1 MQYYIDVRTCPDELQ
16 YGLQQILDERA
27 NYFSESGFPVTFVED
42 SARDFGAS
50 ANTTEQVIAVSYA
63 NVIDAFRV
71 VGRLLGAHR
80 AESFDET
87 PKFKMVGV
95 MLDVSRNAVFTLESC
110 KTFVRRLALMGTNM
124 LMLYTED
131 VFEVPD
137 EPFFGYLRGRYTYD
151 ELKELDDYAFAFG
164 VELLPCIQA
173 LGHFVQVLQWPAYA
187 DIMDTNSVVL
197 ANDEK
202 TYAFLERIIRAAS
215 APYRSNR
222 IHLGMDEAD
231 SIGTGRFKQLH
242 GEKRPLDIFNGHL
255 TRVRNICKKQ
265 GLRPMIWS
273 DMYFR
278 LGSKTHDYY
287 DVETKIP
294 NDVKEKIPEGLDLV
308 YWDYYHDD
316 QTLYEKMFA
325 LHKEL
330 GREPLFQGGVWTWGR
345 LWANLPYSR
354 IMTNAG
360 MQACKTAGIREV
372 ITSIWGDDGTE
383 CDMFSALAG
392 LQLVAEHAYADEIDE
407 QLLRRNFA
415 GSCNADYDAWVNASA
430 LDIIPGVNDKSF
442 SNVSK
447 WMLWQDPLLSIMDP
461 IVEGAGLEAHYA
473 TLAKSLSDAA
483 ASKTDDRRLR
493 FPTCIAKV
501 LSLKC
506 ELRNTLVSAYKAG
519 DSSTMKSIVD
529 GRLAELRIAVD
540 ELWRCHRAMWH
551 STYKPFGWEVMEG
564 RYGGLRA
571 RLETV
576 RDRLLSYLDGTIDS
590 IPELDATLENNAIPK
605 DDAGGLPYVPYA
617 RVSTPSTLK

>member
-1 MQYYIDVRTCPDELQ
+1 MQYNIVINACPDELRF
-16 YGLQQILDERA
+16 GLQQIVDERS
-27 NYFSESGFPVTFVED
+27 NLFSGSGLSVTFVKD
-42 SARDFGAS
+42 SARDSGAT
-50 ANTTEQVIAVSYA
+50 ADATEKGVTVNYA

-71 VGRLLGAHR
+71 VGRLLGADR
-80 AESFDET
+80 LESFDET

-131 VFEVPD
+131 TFEVPD

-187 DIMDTNSVVL
+187 EVMDTNSVLL
-197 ANDEK
+197 ADDEK
-202 TYAFLERIIRAAS
+202 TYAFLETIISAAS

-231 SIGTGRFKQLH
+231 SIGTGRYRQIH
-242 GEKRPLDIFNGHL
+242 GEKRQLDIFNSHL
-255 TRVRNICKKQ
+255 TRVRDICKEL

-278 LGSKTHDYY
+278 LGSKKHDYY

-294 NDVKEKIPEGLDLV
+294 DDVKAKIPKGVDLV

-316 QTLYEKMFA
+316 QALYEKMFA
-325 LHKEL
+325 LHHEL
-330 GREPLFQGGVWTWGR
+330 GSAPLFQGGVWTWGR

-360 MQACKTAGIREV
+360 MQACKTTGIHEV

-407 QLLRRNFA
+407 QLLRKNFS
-415 GSCNADYDAWVNASA
+415 GSCNADYDAWVSASA
-430 LDIIPGVNDKSF
+430 IDMVPCLKGKSF
-442 SNVSK
+442 TNVSK

-461 IVEGAGLEAHYA
+461 IVEGAGLEEHYA
-473 TLAKSLSDAA
+473 ALAASLSDAA
-483 ASKTDDRRLR
+483 ATKTDDKRLE
-493 FPTCIAKV
+493 FPASIAKV

-506 ELRNTLVSAYKAG
+506 ELRNTLVSAYKAD
-519 DSSTMKSIVD
+519 DSGALKSIID

-551 STYKPFGWEVMEG
+551 ATYKPFGWEVIEG

-576 RDRLLSYLDGTIDS
+576 RDRLLSYLDGAIDS
-590 IPELDATLENNAIPK
+590 IPELEVTLEKNAIPE
-605 DDAGGLPYVPYA
+605 DDAGGLPYVPYS
-617 RVSTPSTLK
+617 RVVTPSTMK